1 MTEAKLIYNYL
12 QERIPGIEVF
22 IGYGS
27 EFSKSSE
34 QLEKLKTERKLERR
48 HFKGITLPFA
58 TINEILWKKDEDQY
72 DCLILCDSVREAF
85 TEGLKVFP
93 ECHTERIAAG
103 IDSKEDD
110 DLTKHTNVIYMTYV
124 YIEPIKRYIKI
135 GFCDYTET
143 LNSMITFDSQ
153 YIPFRLL
160 KKCYITKS
168 TPMFDDALYV
178 CRGSFDLVA
187 ALLEPE
193 LYEPLS
199 NHYERVYGSSYK
211 NDVRNG
217 IAEAPDKLEKLLA
230 NQEEHLDKYYGR
242 IMHTREVCEID
253 GISMEYVK
261 KKIPRNWYFLL
272 PEAFKNVVRS
282 IKLVYSDLSSYE
294 DRVKLAAAFSEY
306 IDERNKLESRTQP
319 LRGLHSTG
327 VVNTVAYG
335 LRKINKATKR

>member
-1 MTEAKLIYNYL
+1 MTEAQLIYKYL
-12 QERIPGIEVF
+12 EERIPGIEVF
-22 IGYGS
+22 VGYGS
-27 EFSKSSE
+27 EFSKSNE
-34 QLEKLKTERKLERR
+34 QLETLKTERKLERR
-48 HFKGITLPFA
+48 NFKGITLPFA
-58 TINEILWKKDEDQY
+58 TLNEILWKKDEDQY

-85 TEGLKVFP
+85 ITGLMAFP
-93 ECHTERIAAG
+93 ECHTERICAG
-103 IDSKEDD
+103 ISSKDD
-110 DLTKHTNVIYMTYV
+110 KELTRNTNVIYMTYV

-135 GFCDYTET
+135 GFCNYVDT
-143 LNSMITFDSQ
+143 LNSMITFDSG

-168 TPMFDDALYV
+168 TPMFDDALEV
-178 CRGSFDLVA
+178 CRSSFDLVA

-199 NHYERVYGSSYK
+199 SHYERVYGSSYK

-217 IAEAPDKLEKLLA
+217 IAEAPDKLEKLIS
-230 NQEEHLDKYYGR
+230 NQEDHLDKHYGK
-242 IMHTREVCEID
+242 IIHSKETAEID
-253 GISMEYVK
+253 GIPIEYVR

-272 PEAFKNVVRS
+272 PEAFQNVARKVH
-282 IKLVYSDLSSYE
+282 LAYSDLSSYE
-294 DRVKLAAAFSEY
+294 DRVKLANAFSEY

-335 LRKINKATKR
+335 LRKINKACKK